1 MAIFDLKKFILDL
14 LFPIECLGCKQ
25 EGEWL
30 CPKCLKKI
38 GIDFSG
44 RPFVPD
50 LGGELRGV
58 WVASDY
64 KNPLLAQTL
73 QVFKYKFIPDL
84 GQILGRLLTDFLK
97 YKIKNKELPDFDLVL
112 AVPLA
117 KKRKLWRGFN
127 QAEILARAVCRELGR
142 EYGDKIINR
151 KFHVHPQV
159 GLKLAQRL
167 VNVKDIFTVNDELKV
182 ENKKILLVDDV
193 VTTGATM
200 NECAKALVLAGAKEV
215 WGLVVAKG

>member
-1 MAIFDLKKFILDL
+1 MFDFKKFILDL

-30 CPKCLKKI
+30 CLKCLEKI
-38 GIDFSG
+38 KIDFSG

-50 LGGELRGV
+50 LGGELKAV
-58 WVASDY
+58 WVAGDY
-64 KNPLLAQTL
+64 KNPLLAETL

-97 YKIKNKELPDFDLVL
+97 YKIKNQELPAFDLVL

-127 QAEILARAVCRELGR
+127 QAEILAKAVSQEFGWECGQNIIGR
-142 EYGDKIINR
+142 KY
-151 KFHVHPQV
+151 HTHPQV

-167 VNVKDIFTVNDELKV
+167 VNVKGIFAVNDPRKV
-182 ENKKILLVDDV
+182 AGKKILLIDDV

-200 NECAKALVLAGAKEV
+200 NECAQALTDAGAKEV

>member
-14 LFPIECLGCKQ
+14 FFPIECLGCKK

-30 CPKCLKKI
+30 CSKCLKKI
-38 GIDFSG
+38 DIDFSG

-50 LGGELRGV
+50 LGGELKAV
-58 WVASDY
+58 WVAGDY
-64 KNPLLAQTL
+64 KNPLLAETL

-127 QAEILARAVCRELGR
+127 QAEILAWAVGQKLGW
-142 EYGDKIINR
+142 EYGRNVIIR
-151 KFHVHPQV
+151 KYHVRPQV
-159 GLKLAQRL
+159 GLKLAERL
-167 VNVKDIFTVNDELKV
+167 VNVKGIFTVPDAAKV
-182 ENKKILLVDDV
+182 KNKKILLVDDV
-193 VTTGATM
+193 ATTGATM
-200 NECAKALVLAGAKEV
+200 NECAKALASAGAKEV